1 MLDFVALVLGHLVVL
16 AVGIAL
22 ALAIGGFGG
31 SRTRLAARCR
41 TASGPGSSDPD
52 SSPAPSCS
60 QAADACLRTRGNRLE
75 PVEREAAL
83 LVVLA
88 GAGAILARRYPW
100 RDWPARL
107 RAEGADAW
115 RTASGAKSAGA
126 ERWLWR
132 ALVVWIAVRFAFL
145 AAENATRPLYG
156 WDTFMQW
163 ATKARVWF
171 ESRTMVPFAPFDVW
185 LQAQGAVYFDAAPHY
200 PGTAPLWQVWSALLI
215 GRWDDSHTNGMW
227 WLIAVALTLAIY
239 GFLRGAGASRLA
251 ALIGAWFASSLPLLD
266 VHVALAG
273 YADLPIAAYL
283 TVAALAG
290 VRFARNRSPRDLV
303 LFLLLLAALPLIKN
317 PGKAWALLLLPG
329 LLVALRPAWGF
340 RVTAALA
347 ASGALLLLVVA
358 QGTKVVL
365 GYRLTLQW
373 GLDWQSIVDAYFL
386 YANWHLLWFAVAAAA
401 ILGARQLFTPGIAPL
416 SATPRSWASCSCS
429 PVSPSPTLP
438 SGSRTRRRSTA
449 RRCISRP
456 LPSCGCCWSTRAG
469 RGDCPPMRDLPAT
482 APPRRPER
490 PLDRQAR
497 GCANCPR

>member
-1 MLDFVALVLGHLVVL
+1 MLDFVALMLGHLVVL

-22 ALAIGGFGG
+22 TLAVPAGPQAPLTEGSEIPAGERAWIVGSGF
-31 SRTRLAARCR
+31 
-41 TASGPGSSDPD
+41 
-52 SSPAPSCS
+52 
-60 QAADACLRTRGNRLE
+60 
-75 PVEREAAL
+75 
-83 LVVLA
+83 LA
-88 GAGAILARRYPW
+88 GAFVLTLLMRALALAGIPWSRWNVGAVLLLVLGGTAAILARRYPW
-100 RDWPARL
+100 RGWPAQL
-107 RAEGADAW
+107 RAEAAEAW
-115 RTASGAKSAGA
+115 RTVSGVRVAGA

-132 ALVVWIAVRFAFL
+132 ALVGWIAVRFALL

-171 ESRTMVPFAPFDVW
+171 ESRTMAPFAPFDVW
-185 LQAQGAVYFDAAPHY
+185 LPAQGAVYFDAAPHY

-239 GFLRGAGASRLA
+239 GFLRGAGVRRLG
-251 ALIGAWFASSLPLLD
+251 ALVGAWFASSLPLLD

-290 VRFARNRSPRDLV
+290 VRFARSRSPRDLA

-329 LLVALRPAWGF
+329 LLVALRPAWGI

-347 ASGALLLLVVA
+347 ATGALLLLVVA

-365 GYRLTLQW
+365 GYRVTLQW

-401 ILGARQLFTPGIAPL
+401 ILGARHLFTPGIAPL
-416 SATPRSWASCSCS
+416 SATLILGILFLFAGFAFTNAAAWVEDQTTVNRATLHLAPLAAVWLLLVFAS
-429 PVSPSPTLP
+429 
-438 SGSRTRRRSTA
+438 
-449 RRCISRP
+449 
-456 LPSCGCCWSTRAG
+456 WSTRLAAG
-469 RGDCPPMRDLPAT
+469 ARPAGDSTPT
-482 APPRRPER
+482 A
-490 PLDRQAR
+490 A
-497 GCANCPR
+497 

>member
-22 ALAIGGFGG
+22 ALAIPAGRRVPHAVGSPMPDGERAWIVGSGF
-31 SRTRLAARCR
+31 LAGAFVLTLLMR
-41 TASGPGSSDPD
+41 AFALAGIGW
-52 SSPAPSCS
+52 
-60 QAADACLRTRGNRLE
+60 NRWN
-75 PVEREAAL
+75 VAAAL

-416 SATPRSWASCSCS
+416 SATLILGFLFLFAGFAFTNAAAWVEDQTTVNRATLHLAPLAVVWLLLVYQSW
-429 PVSPSPTLP
+429 
-438 SGSRTRRRSTA
+438 SRRLSA
-449 RRCISRP
+449 GVRP
-456 LPSCGCCWSTRAG
+456 AG
-469 RGDCPPMRDLPAT
+469 DTTPA
-482 APPRRPER
+482 A
-490 PLDRQAR
+490 A
-497 GCANCPR
+497 